1 MGKTIVFTSGKGG
14 TGKTTAVAAVSSC
27 LAALGSRVLCVDCDV
42 GLGNLDLALGLAGT
56 ASTDLGD
63 VILGGRPLSE
73 AAQPH
78 PEIPGLWF
86 LAAPLALRAED
97 IPGDGMERVLQEAA
111 AAFDFVLLDSSAG
124 VGAGFE
130 LARCHADIAVLV
142 STWDATALRDGQK
155 AVFLL
160 YESGVSE
167 VRLLANRVQPGV
179 FRKTGFT
186 LDDMIDA
193 VGARLLG
200 AVPEDPAVQ
209 QAVFRQ
215 MALALYG
222 GTPASRAFLRAAK
235 RLRGED
241 VPLGRI

>member
-42 GLGNLDLALGLAGT
+42 GLGDLDLALGLAGS
-56 ASTDLGD
+56 AVTDLGD
-63 VILGGRPLSE
+63 VIFGGRPLPE
-73 AAQPH
+73 AVQAH

-86 LAAPLALRAED
+86 LAAPAALRAED
-97 IPGDGMERVLQEAA
+97 IPGDAMEQMLRTAA
-111 AAFDFVLLDSSAG
+111 RDFDFLLLDSAAG
-124 VGAGFE
+124 LGAGFE
-130 LARCHADIAVLV
+130 LARRHADVAVVV
-142 STWDATALRDGQK
+142 STWDASALRDGQR
-155 AVFLL
+155 AAALL
-160 YESGVSE
+160 YEGGVPE

-179 FRKTGFT
+179 LRKNGFT
-186 LDDMIDA
+186 VDDMIDA

-200 AVPEDPAVQ
+200 VVPEDPQVQ
-209 QAVFRQ
+209 QAAFRQ

-222 GTPASRAFLRAAK
+222 GTPASRAFLRVAK
-235 RLRGED
+235 RLRGDD